1 MATIADGVSAGFKQ
15 KTEEDKKM
23 ITDNLVKY
31 IVGENN
37 TSHKVRG
44 VHGPLSTNVQYNP
57 MDNDFNFFL
66 EICLRISVLSFSEH
80 CHQLRYIQC
89 SRQVYTGT
97 V

>member
-44 VHGPLSTNVQYNP
+44 SANINEECLHSPP
-57 MDNDFNFFL
+57 MTSL
-66 EICLRISVLSFSEH
+66 
-80 CHQLRYIQC
+80 
-89 SRQVYTGT
+89 
-97 V
+97 

>member
-44 VHGPLSTNVQYNP
+44 VSQYKQYKGMSPLSTNDKFVKQ
-57 MDNDFNFFL
+57 DFF
-66 EICLRISVLSFSEH
+66 
-80 CHQLRYIQC
+80 
-89 SRQVYTGT
+89 
-97 V
+97 

>member
-15 KTEEDKKM
+15 KDETDKKT

-44 VHGPLSTNVQYNP
+44 PPTLI
-57 MDNDFNFFL
+57 L
-66 EICLRISVLSFSEH
+66 
-80 CHQLRYIQC
+80 
-89 SRQVYTGT
+89 
-97 V
+97 